1 MEKYQTDKT
10 FLARWAANE
19 LTEEERLAF
28 EKTDVYKEFDLI
40 NREALHL
47 EGPKIDTELALEKTN
62 RKIHPSKTKTL
73 GKRFWLTGIAACLV
87 VLLGYVAFSEATITE
102 DTGIGKKRTI
112 FLPDGSVVNLNANS
126 SISRK
131 RFLWSNNKE
140 LHLKGEAY
148 FSIAESKNFDVVTS
162 KGVVSVLGTE
172 FNVFDRNDFEV
183 KCYEGSV
190 VLKSSTGTVE
200 SHILEKGMQLYSE
213 KDKMKTGIIDEKMP
227 SWKSGF
233 SKFKDRP
240 ISTVLIELE
249 NQYPIKFQKN
259 DVQTDRMFTGEF
271 VHNNIKMALESTL
284 APMGIKYSSPTNNI
298 IILSR

>member
-1 MEKYQTDKT
+1 MEKYYTDKT

-28 EKTDVYKEFDLI
+28 EKTDAYKEFDLI

-47 EGPKIDTELALEKTN
+47 EGPIIDTELALEKAN
-62 RKIHPSKTKTL
+62 GKIRPQKTETL

-87 VLLGYVAFSEATITE
+87 VLLGYVTFLRATITE
-102 DTGIGKKRTI
+102 DAGIGEKRTI
-112 FLPDGSVVNLNANS
+112 VLPDGSVVNLNANS

-131 RFLWSNNKE
+131 RFLWSDNKQ

-148 FSIAESKNFDVVTS
+148 FLIAESKNFDVITS

-190 VLKSSTGTVE
+190 AFKSSTGAAE

-213 KDKMKTGIIDEKMP
+213 KDKIKTGIVDEKIP

-240 ISTVLIELE
+240 LSMVLIELE
-249 NQYPIKFQKN
+249 NQYPVKFQIN
-259 DVQTDRMFTGEF
+259 DVQTDRLFTGEF
-271 VHNNIKMALESTL
+271 VHDNIKMALESTL
-284 APMGIKYSSPTNNI
+284 SPMGIKYSSPANNI
-298 IILSR
+298 IVLSK